1 MYQFDI
7 NFGREV
13 RNVIDVF
20 DALDAFDVK
29 IFIFQKNMWV
39 EVIKVHN

>member
-1 MYQFDI
+1 LTL
-7 NFGREV
+7 NLEV
-13 RNVIDVF
+13 EVGHAIDVF